1 MSNMATIHITRAE
14 AVRDIENVLDQAA
27 AGTDIVIESET
38 GGSLL
43 LLQGG
48 GISEEATDPEHE
60 AWLDAEMR
68 EGLREANDLNAVWI
82 PNEVVTAD
90 FLARRV
96 QLLARIEEEEKA
108 KAS

>member
-43 LLQGG
+43 LLHPADL
-48 GISEEATDPEHE
+48 EYE
-60 AWLDAEMR
+60 AWLRADTL
-68 EGLREANDLNAVWI
+68 EGLSEANDPNAVWI
-82 PNEVVTAD
+82 SNDIVADRARKRQDALLLRVTQEAG
-90 FLARRV
+90 
-96 QLLARIEEEEKA
+96 
-108 KAS
+108 